1 MSFEVTV
8 TPTVYDVE
16 VAVNPSVQPFDVEVT
31 VGNVPD
37 LDLTTNGD
45 SGASTFDP
53 LTG

>member
-16 VAVNPSVQPFDVEVT
+16 VEVNPSVQPFDVEVT

-45 SGASTFDP
+45 SGVVP
-53 LTG
+53 LIL